1 MIVFTHFDED
11 DFFVL
16 SRPFE
21 DDLILAIHG
30 QDGALVVGEV
40 TLKGG
45 EFGQRTRSFGYSGL
59 AMELPGFFYL
69 EGVCP
74 VVD

>member
-21 DDLILAIHG
+21 DDLILVIHG

-59 AMELPGFFYL
+59 AMELPGFFTSK
-69 EGVCP
+69 GSAP
-74 VVD
+74 S